1 MVAPGLFACSYHRQA
16 MGTSM
21 SENIES
27 NSALVKSESNF
38 GAGEQ
43 PVSESNADYAACLS
57 ALTYDDRRQLE
68 EIAQDIERI
77 ERKAI
82 LQIAAKLAKARDVF
96 RYRRAEGGFTGW
108 ITKRLRH
115 SSATAC
121 NVLNIYQRFG
131 GDECFQT
138 LEILPISALYLL
150 AAPSTPDEAVKEI
163 ADRVKAGKQPSCAE
177 VKETI
182 ERAKRK
188 KNGAVEPGKFGSN
201 GDTDPEES
209 AEARKALYAAN
220 DAGRRDEGGED
231 SVDRADMPADGENG
245 EPPDTSSTTN
255 KTSST
260 TNERAASATDGKA
273 EAGEPSLLD
282 RWKEATPEQQRD
294 DLKRM
299 LEGVELQDL
308 IDVLPVHLRR
318 GLEGRLIA
326 RHGLQC
332 SDKLTKILRT
342 IVRSRSPAEQ
352 ITAVAKFNQV
362 LAANNLDLGK
372 VHVRVPK
379 NSG

>member
-1 MVAPGLFACSYHRQA
+1 
-16 MGTSM
+16 M

-115 SSATAC
+115 SSATAY

-220 DAGRRDEGGED
+220 DAGRRDEGGEIW
-231 SVDRADMPADGENG
+231 SIGRTCRRTARTASRPPPPARRTR
-245 EPPDTSSTTN
+245 PPARRTRGRRQPPMARPRPASRPSWIGGRRRRLSSSAMTSSASW
-255 KTSST
+255 KALSCRTSSMFYLYISV
-260 TNERAASATDGKA
+260 AA
-273 EAGEPSLLD
+273 
-282 RWKEATPEQQRD
+282 W
-294 DLKRM
+294 
-299 LEGVELQDL
+299 
-308 IDVLPVHLRR
+308 R
-318 GLEGRLIA
+318 GG
-326 RHGLQC
+326 
-332 SDKLTKILRT
+332 
-342 IVRSRSPAEQ
+342 
-352 ITAVAKFNQV
+352 
-362 LAANNLDLGK
+362 
-372 VHVRVPK
+372 
-379 NSG
+379 